1 MKNRILKIIVNNA
14 AHAFLLACALL
25 FLYRA
30 LTISL
35 NTVWHF
41 PYIHILY
48 YFIPFLLIL
57 AIFILSSFQVIL
69 AAILSLT
76 AASLLVIFYFF
87 DFGFIFFDANLII
100 WISCAFLIL
109 YGLTEILSSLYK
121 IRPTYAD
128 AISYLKVMLSLVL
141 SIIILLSVGTPLF
154 ARNINRASLRD
165 YAEATIDL
173 SGKKITIAP
182 SGPAWY
188 FSKANPIY
196 FNGYAYT
203 SLSWNEIALFGKEP
217 IGFHNKRYGQDYDG
231 TKQSIYYADAQDF
244 EKYNMF
250 RYINYE
256 GSALTEDAD
265 DFWRLPDIE
274 ELVSMQVHRGIIAQ
288 GTFSHADETAYYEIN
303 PDKESPLWAK
313 NEMVN
318 AYWTSTEYDTQK
330 VYEVHY
336 SGIVEKIGKTEKDP
350 YRGFRAI
357 RTEKRASDLI
367 KVEIEGI
374 RIEQATQT
382 PVIILTETRGD
393 RFIAI
398 WIGHA
403 EAYSIALEL
412 LDARPPRPLSH
423 DLMVSIIGQLGAKV
437 DSIEITEMKNNIYY
451 SVINMTDKDFETK
464 RIDARPSDAI
474 AIALRAGSE
483 IYVRES
489 LLEMMGIEMDD
500 VEEQYRE
507 FDEL

>member
-1 MKNRILKIIVNNA
+1 MENRIFKITVNNA
-14 AHAFLLACALL
+14 AHALLLACAML

-30 LTISL
+30 ITISL

-48 YFIPFLLIL
+48 YFIPFLIIL
-57 AIFILSSFQVIL
+57 AIFILSSFQAVL
-69 AAILSLT
+69 AAGLSL
-76 AASLLVIFYFF
+76 AAAALLILFYFF
-87 DFGFIFFDANLII
+87 DFGFIFFDAIPVI
-100 WISCAFLIL
+100 VISCAFLLL
-109 YGLTEILSSLYK
+109 YGLTEILSSFYK
-121 IRPTYAD
+121 IRPSYTD
-128 AISYLKVMLSLVL
+128 AIPYLKIMLSVVL
-141 SIIILLSVGTPLF
+141 SIIMLLSVGTPLF
-154 ARNINRASLRD
+154 IRNISRTSLSG

-173 SGKKITIAP
+173 SGEKITIAP
-182 SGPAWY
+182 IGAAWY
-188 FSKANPIY
+188 FSKTNPIY
-196 FNGYAYT
+196 FDGHAYT

-217 IGFHNKRYGQDYDG
+217 IGFDHKRYGQEYDG
-231 TKQSIYYADAQDF
+231 TEQSIYYADAQDF

-250 RYINYE
+250 RYVNYE
-256 GSALTEDAD
+256 GNALTEAVN
-265 DFWRLPDIE
+265 DFWKLPDIE
-274 ELVSMQVHRGIIAQ
+274 ELVRMQVYRGIIAQ
-288 GTFSHADETAYYEIN
+288 GTFSYTDETAYYEIS

-318 AYWTSTEYDTQK
+318 AYWTSTEYDGQK
-330 VYEVHY
+330 AYEVHY
-336 SGIVEKIGKTEKDP
+336 SGIVDQIEKTQKDP

-357 RTEKRASDLI
+357 RTEKRDSDLI

-382 PVIILTETRGD
+382 PVIILTETRGN

-398 WIGHA
+398 WIGYA

-423 DLMVSIIGQLGAKV
+423 DLMVSVIGQLGAKV
-437 DSIEITEMKNNIYY
+437 ESIEITEMKNNIYY
-451 SVINMTDKDFETK
+451 SIIHLIDKDLETK

-474 AIALRAGSE
+474 AIALRAGAE

-489 LLEMMGIEMDD
+489 LMERMGIEIED